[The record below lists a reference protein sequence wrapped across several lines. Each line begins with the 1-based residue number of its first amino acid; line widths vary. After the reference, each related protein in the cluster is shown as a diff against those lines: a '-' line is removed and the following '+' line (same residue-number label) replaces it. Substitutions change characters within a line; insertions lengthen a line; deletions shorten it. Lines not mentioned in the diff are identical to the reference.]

1 MCRTVFKEAFRR
13 TRRCFSFFF
22 FPSSVHVFSQYCFS
36 QQILFANMQNLH
48 DGLRSGYKHVLLPT
62 SICKVHGATH
72 WMHLLLLPSLH
83 LTVSHQYCYSGSS
96 ERLPGFFRATQ
107 WGPFQ
112 AAICLMLV
120 IQQNCRSKSQLLYL
134 PTSSGWLGS
143 GKSSNSVGGCGEE
156 AWNQKL
162 FGNTLLSLPEP
173 KVFRLPEGRN
183 CEG

>member
-1 MCRTVFKEAFRR
+1 MPNYCTLNLSICAELSLKKHLDGHVAVFL
-13 TRRCFSFFF
+13 FFV

-107 WGPFQ
+107 
-112 AAICLMLV
+112 
-120 IQQNCRSKSQLLYL
+120 
-134 PTSSGWLGS
+134 
-143 GKSSNSVGGCGEE
+143 
-156 AWNQKL
+156 
-162 FGNTLLSLPEP
+162 
-173 KVFRLPEGRN
+173 
-183 CEG
+183 